1 MKLQVTF
8 ASTFQSSSF
17 HDTVVMTTPSKLI
30 ALAEHLGADYDVH
43 NTGDD
48 KTNFDFDFQTT
59 DGIYLTV
66 YDWKEYRILS
76 PDELVEFHIG
86 GHSKSDTDT
95 SALAL
100 IDALSQI

>member
-17 HDTVVMTTPSKLI
+17 HDTIVTTTPSKLI
-30 ALAEHLGADYDVH
+30 ALAEYIGTDYDVH

-48 KTNFDFDFQTT
+48 KTNFDFEFQTT
-59 DGIYLTV
+59 DGIYFTV

-76 PDELVEFHIG
+76 PDELVDFHIG
-86 GHSKSDTDT
+86 GNSKSDTDA

-100 IDALSQI
+100 IDALRHF

>member
-17 HDTVVMTTPSKLI
+17 HDTIVTTTPSKLI
-30 ALAEHLGADYDVH
+30 ALAEHLGTDYCNH

-48 KTNFDFDFQTT
+48 KTNFDFEFQTT
-59 DGIYLTV
+59 DGIYFTV
-66 YDWKEYRILS
+66 YDWKEYRTLS
-76 PDELVEFHIG
+76 LNEYIDFHIG
-86 GHSKSDTDT
+86 GSSKSNTDA

-100 IDALSQI
+100 IDALSHF